1 MTLRAMRT
9 KALRTRALY
18 ASALRVKALR
28 AGTLALVVAPLL
40 TVGVSATPVSASP
53 VSASPVSPSRMS
65 AATVP
70 STSGQHR
77 YDDPSPSP
85 SPGAALPLRISVTTL
100 APRAPRPGGLLQVTG
115 TITNV
120 GTQEVREVRL
130 RLRVGDRINNRADL
144 HAADAQRPPTVRRDG
159 TSTDPVARDLA
170 PGARTTFD
178 LRTTVAN
185 LALGELGVYPLDVEA
200 VGLLPEGFVR
210 VGLAPT
216 WLPWF
221 AAEPVRPSP
230 VAVVLPLVDTP
241 RRTPD
246 DVQFDDTLA
255 ATLAPTGR
263 LGRVLAVAQAAS
275 TGQCDPPALAS
286 PPTTPVTPP
295 TALQAARAAAKAAA
309 ARAAERCAAAPVT
322 LVVDPDLLDT
332 VSSMTRPYLVRTQ
345 GTRTEPGTG
354 TAAAKGW
361 LATLRA
367 VTASTPPVTLPF
379 ADPDIDAL
387 TRGAPGLSDLAQAV
401 SLGRGVVRDVLGT
414 PPLATVAL
422 PPAGPVTP
430 AAVDALTADGT
441 RALVLSPSAFPG
453 GDRVANPTLGARTPL
468 PPSVSGSPVDA
479 LVVDDGMSQLLAGG
493 DVPARGPEMTSRLVE
508 QRFLVETAIVAAER
522 PGAEP
527 RTFLLSP
534 ARRGSLD
541 VGVITAALR
550 DLGRVPWLCPVLL
563 ADVVAGSEH
572 CPGQS
577 PVAHIDERPQLRTD
591 ASGQLSAAY
600 LAGIARNRD
609 GGGQL
614 VDAVLV
620 PDAATSVIRSRLRR
634 GVARAE
640 SSAWQ
645 GDPAGARRS
654 AASLD
659 GFVSDLLDNV
669 SVRGGGRLLLTST
682 KGTLTVVLQNT
693 LRTEVQC
700 RVRFSSPTAKLST
713 AETGLITV
721 GPGKAVQASVRAA
734 ARTSGQFVVLAQMI
748 DRDGR
753 PFGPPARVV
762 VRSTRY
768 GALALGVTGLA
779 AAVLLLAAGV
789 RITRRALR
797 RPGAPDGEPA
807 GGPTEGERGPGP
819 DA

>member
-1 MTLRAMRT
+1 MTLRALRAR
-9 KALRTRALY
+9 ALRARALR
-18 ASALRVKALR
+18 AKALR

-40 TVGVSATPVSASP
+40 TVGVSASPVSASP
-53 VSASPVSPSRMS
+53 VSASPMSASPVSASPVS

-85 SPGAALPLRISVTTL
+85 SPGAELPLRLSVTTL

-115 TITNV
+115 RITNV
-120 GTQEVREVRL
+120 GTQKVREVRL
-130 RLRVGDRINNRADL
+130 RLRVGDRIIDRASL

-159 TSTDPVARDLA
+159 TGTDPVVRDLP
-170 PGARTTFD
+170 PGASTTFD
-178 LRTTVAN
+178 LRTTVAD
-185 LALGELGVYPLDVEA
+185 LALGQLGVYPLDIEA

-221 AAEPVRPSP
+221 NGDPVRPSP

-246 DVQFDDTLA
+246 DVQLDDTLA
-255 ATLAPTGR
+255 ATLSPTGR
-263 LGRVLAVAQAAS
+263 LGQVLAVAQAAA
-275 TGQCDPPALAS
+275 TGQCDPPALAT
-286 PPTTPVTPP
+286 PPTTPVATLTPQ
-295 TALQAARAAAKAAA
+295 QAARAAAKAAA
-309 ARAAERCAAAPVT
+309 ARAVERCAAAPVT
-322 LVVDPDLLDT
+322 LAIDPDLLDT
-332 VSSMTRPYLVRTQ
+332 VSSMTRPYPVRAQ
-345 GTRTEPGTG
+345 GTRTDPGTG
-354 TAAAKGW
+354 TAAATAW
-361 LATLRA
+361 MAALRTATA
-367 VTASTPPVTLPF
+367 GTPPVTLPF
-379 ADPDIDAL
+379 ADPDVDAL

-430 AAVDALTADGT
+430 AAVDVLTADGT

-453 GDRVANPTLGARTPL
+453 ADRLADRTPGARTPL

-479 LVVDDGMSQLLAGG
+479 LVVDDGLSQLLAGG
-493 DVPARGPEMTSRLVE
+493 DIPTRGPQLTTRLVE

-541 VGVITAALR
+541 VAVTTAALR
-550 DLGRVPWLCPVLL
+550 DLGRVPWLCPAQL
-563 ADVVAGSEH
+563 ADVAAGTEH
-572 CPGQS
+572 CAGER
-577 PVAHIDERPQLRTD
+577 PVAHADERPQLRTE

-609 GGGQL
+609 SGSQL

-645 GDPAGARRS
+645 GDPAGARR
-654 AASLD
+654 AAATLD

-693 LRTEVQC
+693 LRTAVQC

-713 AETGLITV
+713 AQTGLITV

-779 AAVLLLAAGV
+779 AAILLLAAGV

-797 RPGAPDGEPA
+797 HPGGPDSQPA
-807 GGPTEGERGPGP
+807 GGTTEGEPGP
-819 DA
+819 LA

>member
-1 MTLRAMRT
+1 MTLWALGARAQRDRGQQ
-9 KALRTRALY
+9 A
-18 ASALRVKALR
+18 KALR
-28 AGTLALVVAPLL
+28 AGALALVVTPLL
-40 TVGVSATPVSASP
+40 TVGVSASPMSASP
-53 VSASPVSPSRMS
+53 MSASPMS
-65 AATVP
+65 MAGVP
-70 STSGQHR
+70 STVGQHR

-85 SPGAALPLRISVTTL
+85 SPGVELPLRILVTTL

-120 GTQEVREVRL
+120 GTQEVREIRL
-130 RLRVGDRINNRADL
+130 RLRVGDLINNRAGL
-144 HAADAQRPPTVRRDG
+144 HAADAQRPPTVRRDN
-159 TSTDPVARDLA
+159 TNTDPVLRDLA

-178 LRTTVAN
+178 LRTTVAD
-185 LALGELGVYPLDVEA
+185 LALGPLGVYPLDVEA
-200 VGLLPEGFVR
+200 VGSLPEGFVR

-230 VAVVLPLVDTP
+230 VAVVLPLIDTP

-263 LGRVLAVAQAAS
+263 LGRVLTVAQAAG
-275 TGQCDPPALAS
+275 TGQCDPPALADA
-286 PPTTPVTPP
+286 PTTPVTPP
-295 TALQAARAAAKAAA
+295 TALQAARAAAKATAT
-309 ARAAERCAAAPVT
+309 RAAERCAAAPVT
-322 LVVDPDLLDT
+322 LAVDPDLLDT
-332 VSSMTRPYLVRTQ
+332 ISSMTRPYRVRTQ

-361 LATLRA
+361 LAALRA
-367 VTASTPPVTLPF
+367 VTADTPPLTLPF
-379 ADPDIDAL
+379 ADPDINAL

-453 GDRVANPTLGARTPL
+453 GDRVANPTKGARTPL
-468 PPSVSGSPVDA
+468 PPSVGGSPVDA

-493 DVPARGPEMTSRLVE
+493 DVATRGLEMTTRLVE

-522 PGAEP
+522 PSEKP
-527 RTFLLSP
+527 RTFLLLP

-541 VGVITAALR
+541 VRVITAALR

-563 ADVVAGSEH
+563 ADVAAGTEH
-572 CPGQS
+572 CPGVK
-577 PVAHIDERPQLRTD
+577 PVARTDERPQLRTE

-645 GDPAGARRS
+645 GDPAGASR
-654 AASLD
+654 AAATLD

-748 DRDGR
+748 DRDGQ

-797 RPGAPDGEPA
+797 GPGASDGEPA
-807 GGPTEGERGPGP
+807 GGPTQGGRGPGP
-819 DA
+819 AA